1 MDPVQNKIV
10 FRVKR
15 SVKVALA
22 LVPFVIVSLIV
33 ADSLKKSD
41 GTIGSVAE
49 IAFVQLSSPLYVVG
63 LLIIFGSAISAQL
76 NRLEFGT
83 GGFCY
88 IRWYA
93 KNRCYAFAEISRIVV
108 IRGGEDFYIELESG
122 KHMGIPVA
130 YAAQNAGKEP
140 LEQQIKDVLD
150 YQWFGH
156 LVIVVR

>member
-33 ADSLKKSD
+33 ADSFKKSD
-41 GTIGSVAE
+41 GTFASVAE
-49 IAFVQLSSPLYVVG
+49 IAFLQLSSPLYVVG
-63 LLIIFGSAISAQL
+63 LLVFLGSAISAQV
-76 NRLEFGT
+76 NRLEFGA
-83 GGFCY
+83 GGVCY

-108 IRGGEDFYIELESG
+108 IRGGEDFYIELDSG
-122 KHMGIPVA
+122 KHIGIPVA
-130 YAAQNAGKEP
+130 YAAEDAGKET
-140 LEQQIKDVLD
+140 LEQQIRNVLD
-150 YQWFGH
+150 DRGFGQ
-156 LVIVVR
+156 LLFVVR